1 MKTPSY
7 LDPKPDD
14 TVFDRFCKW
23 CFQSYD
29 NMIAG
34 VLAVASFVTF
44 IGLIGVLFLMRVF
57 PAPPKTVVE
66 ATTTTMTTTTT
77 TTNITTTTT
86 VTTVTSTTTTEMTTT
101 TTTVYDPKARLID
114 YGYFKGTYYNG
125 ATNPCNGGSG
135 RTLIDCTPKSD
146 ETKGSV
152 ACRRIFEDYG
162 YNVNGRTRVYLEFD
176 SYPSMDGWYFV
187 DDCCASLNV
196 VDVYF
201 ANYATCPWQNDGTT
215 SIHLWM
221 EVS

>member
-1 MKTPSY
+1 METNEYFSKKSILLAAY
-7 LDPKPDD
+7 AAMF
-14 TVFDRFCKW
+14 VIVCIVCK
-23 CFQSYD
+23 
-29 NMIAG
+29 
-34 VLAVASFVTF
+34 LVA
-44 IGLIGVLFLMRVF
+44 
-57 PAPPKTVVE
+57 PEAPLTDEVE
-66 ATTTTMTTTTT
+66 ATTMTATTTTT

-86 VTTVTSTTTTEMTTT
+86 VTTVTSTTTEMTTT

-176 SYPSMDGWYFV
+176 SYPNMDGWYFV

-201 ANYATCPWQNDGTT
+201 INYSTCPWQNDGVTD
-215 SIHLWM
+215 IHLWV
-221 EVS
+221 EPS